1 MKKSAAVKKKSAAV
15 ERKSASLKKPAS
27 DVKARVKAAARVAIK
42 ARSATTIASKRAAAR
57 KAVSVDP
64 IRVSVIDN
72 RLDAI
77 SKEIGLTMLRTS
89 RSPIFSEARD
99 FVTGIFDNQLRLV
112 AQTAYIPVLMGTLP
126 YALRGIVDAFGDD
139 IEDGDV
145 FILNDPYRG
154 NNHPP
159 DITIAKPVYFHGKL
173 EFWSVCKGHHA
184 DVGGGGVA
192 GYNPG
197 ARSIYDECIRI
208 PPAKFYAAG
217 KLNRSLIDMFLA
229 NLRLGFIVEGDLHCQ
244 VGAVTIGERNLRAL
258 LDKYGPD
265 VVHAAIDRIF
275 DASERQM
282 RAAIA
287 TVPVG
292 VYRAERLIDHDG
304 IDKDQVKTVR
314 VAVDVRKSGIT
325 FDFTGSDGQ
334 AAGYINS
341 TLPNTVSAAYLSLFL
356 SIGSGVRF
364 NEGAM
369 RALNVIAPPGTVV
382 HALEPAPVAGC
393 TISAAQCIIEAVWL
407 ALAQAVPEQVD
418 ASWSRW
424 CAPATMGMNP
434 RTGRPFGDIHFMC
447 KGGAGGSYGLDGW
460 DHLGTVV
467 CAGGLRAPDPELH
480 ELVNP
485 YTILQYEFWPDSAG
499 AGQWRG
505 GMGTIYRWRID
516 TDNIQAANFGGGNRP
531 ETAPYGLQGG
541 HSAPHH
547 ELFLRKGETVIPVD
561 AESFYQLDTGDVFEI
576 YQSGG
581 GGYGDPRARPEE
593 TVRDDVVNGLV
604 SIENAKRE
612 YGVVLDA
619 ATLKVDRK
627 ATAQLRAKR

>member
-1 MKKSAAVKKKSAAV
+1 MKKSAARSTSA
-15 ERKSASLKKPAS
+15 PP
-27 DVKARVKAAARVAIK
+27 AAR
-42 ARSATTIASKRAAAR
+42 AAR
-57 KAVSVDP
+57 KPRATPKASKTSRARTAVAIDP

-99 FVTGIFDNQLRLV
+99 FVTGIFDGQMRLV

-126 YALRGIVDAFGDD
+126 YAIRGIVDTFGDD

-159 DITIAKPVYFHGKL
+159 DITIAKPVFYRGRL
-173 EFWSVCKGHHA
+173 EFWSICKGHHA

-197 ARSIYDECIRI
+197 ARSVYDECTRI
-208 PPAKFYAAG
+208 PPAKFYIAG
-217 KLNRSLIDMFLA
+217 RLNRSLLDMFLS

-244 VGAVTIGERNLRAL
+244 VGAVTIGARNLTAL

-265 VVHAAIDRIF
+265 VLHAAIERIF
-275 DASERQM
+275 DASEQQL

-287 TVPVG
+287 KVPPG

-304 IDKDQVKTVR
+304 IDKSQMKHVR
-314 VAVDVRKSGIT
+314 VAVEVRGSSIR
-325 FDFTGSDGQ
+325 FDFTGSDSQ

-341 TLPNTVSAAYLSLFL
+341 TLPNTVSSAYLSLFL
-356 SIGSGVRF
+356 SIGSGLRF

-369 RALNVIAPPGTVV
+369 RALSVIAPPGTVV

-418 ASWSRW
+418 AGWARW
-424 CAPATMGMNP
+424 CAPATMGLNP

-447 KGGAGGSYGLDGW
+447 KGGGGASFGLDGW

-485 YTILQYEFWPDSAG
+485 YTVLQYEYWPDSAG

-505 GMGTIYRWRID
+505 GLGTIYRWRVE
-516 TDNIQAANFGGGNRP
+516 TDKIAAANFGGGNRA

-541 HSAPHH
+541 RSAPPH
-547 ELFLRKGETVIPVD
+547 ELFLRQGDEVVTVD
-561 AESFYQLDTGDVFEI
+561 AESFYDLDTGDVFEI

-581 GGYGDPRARPEE
+581 GGYGDPLARPVEK
-593 TVRDDVVNGLV
+593 VREDVINGVV
-604 SIENAKRE
+604 SVDGARGD
-612 YGVVLDA
+612 YGVVIDPE
-619 ATLKVDRK
+619 TLQVDRL
-627 ATAQLRAKR
+627 ATQRVRAQP